1 MVVYCA
7 QFGNGQVVGGLALN
21 GKKPNNT
28 IISNVSIEDVTRTAS
43 VRGALQ
49 RLDPNR
55 RDLLNLSGSYRILL
69 STGPTQD
76 NRLGYHQNNR
86 YVLPRTLMSAYVR
99 GIGFV
104 EAWLGGRH
112 RVTGEMEMVRVGF
125 ASAITYSDSV
135 EKVKRLQ
142 SLLLLFFVVVA
153 IGTAVAFSVPI
164 GKKPVN

>member
-1 MVVYCA
+1 
-7 QFGNGQVVGGLALN
+7 
-21 GKKPNNT
+21 
-28 IISNVSIEDVTRTAS
+28 
-43 VRGALQ
+43 
-49 RLDPNR
+49 
-55 RDLLNLSGSYRILL
+55 
-69 STGPTQD
+69 
-76 NRLGYHQNNR
+76 
-86 YVLPRTLMSAYVR
+86 MSAYVR

-104 EAWLGGRH
+104 EGAQFDEESRSNNDKLMIVHAWLGGRH